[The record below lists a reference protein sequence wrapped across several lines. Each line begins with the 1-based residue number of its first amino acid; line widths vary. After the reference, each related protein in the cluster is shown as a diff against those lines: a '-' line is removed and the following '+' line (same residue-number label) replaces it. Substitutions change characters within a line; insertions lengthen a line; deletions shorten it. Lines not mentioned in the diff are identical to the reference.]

1 MLVKCGLLKLLG
13 NIVLP
18 HPYYPV
24 GRIILTMSVDDNPN
38 TIYKGQSWS
47 LIAKGKTLVGVDKD
61 DNDFNEVN
69 KIGGEK
75 THKLTIDEMPAHN
88 HELYY
93 PVVGGVSNVSGYQWG
108 QNMSNWGGSPTKQTG
123 GSQAHNNMPPYIT
136 CYIWQRTAN

>member
-47 LIAKGKTLVGVDKD
+47 LIAKGKTLVGVDED

-93 PVVGGVSNVSGYQWG
+93 PVVGGVSNVNGYQWG
-108 QNMSNWGGSPTKQTG
+108 QNMSNWGGGPTKQTG

-136 CYIWQRTAN
+136 CYIWQRTA